1 MEIVMPEIFQVILT
15 NFGFEKYSGPSLDE
29 AKDCA
34 VWCGFEAT
42 VLKDG
47 TLIAAYSPISGWKNY

>member
-1 MEIVMPEIFQVILT
+1 MPEIYQVIMT
-15 NFGFEKYSGPSLDE
+15 NFGIEKYSGPSLDE

-42 VLKDG
+42 ILKDG
-47 TLIAAYSPISGWKNY
+47 ELIASYSPISGWKKY